1 MPKVI
6 YNSTKGLY
14 QSAGTGISLEG
25 NLVLTGSTTVSSTLN
40 VAGSATLAS
49 TLNVAGSATLAS
61 TLSVDGSATL
71 SGALFGSIDTREDAG
86 VVSLDKITT
95 RITLTGDANRALTLA
110 AGTAGQIKF
119 LVCTSKGG
127 AGNGVLT
134 PAGGLADGANTTIT
148 FDAIG
153 DSIALVYLGTP
164 AKWAVLSNNGCTL
177 A

>member
-49 TLNVAGSATLAS
+49 TLNVAGSATL
-61 TLSVDGSATL
+61 
-71 SGALFGSIDTREDAG
+71 SGALIGSIDTRAG
-86 VVSLDKITT
+86 AGPVSLT
-95 RITLTGDANRALTLA
+95 TLTTMVTTAAGSAISLA
-110 AGTAGQIKF
+110 AGTNGQIKIITMTVDGGDAT
-119 LVCTSKGG
+119 LRPANGLLGG
-127 AGNGVLT
+127 A
-134 PAGGLADGANTTIT
+134 TTIT
-148 FDAIG
+148 FG
-153 DSIALVYLGTP
+153 DVGDTVVLVYTSP
-164 AKWAVLSNNGCTL
+164 KWAVVSNNGTTI

>member
-49 TLNVAGSATLAS
+49 TLSVADSATLAS
-61 TLSVDGSATL
+61 TLSVAGSATL
-71 SGALFGSIDTREDAG
+71 SGALIGSIDTRAEAG
-86 VVSLDKITT
+86 AVSLT
-95 RITLTGDANRALTLA
+95 TLTTMVTTTDARNISLA
-110 AGTAGQIKF
+110 AGTNGQIKIITMT
-119 LVCTSKGG
+119 VDGG
-127 AGNGVLT
+127 NATLT
-134 PAGGLADGANTTIT
+134 PANGLLGGATTIT
-148 FDAIG
+148 FNDVG
-153 DSIALVYLGTP
+153 DTVVLVYTSP
-164 AKWAVLSNNGCTL
+164 KWAVVSNNGTTI

>member
-49 TLNVAGSATLAS
+49 TLNV
-61 TLSVDGSATL
+61 DGSATL
-71 SGALFGSIDTREDAG
+71 SGALFGSIDTRADDG

-95 RITLTGDANRALTLA
+95 RITLTGGANRALTLA

-134 PAGGLADGANTTIT
+134 PAGGLADGASTTIT

-153 DSIALVYLGTP
+153 DSIALVYLGIP
-164 AKWAVLSNNGCTL
+164 AKWAVLSNNGTTI

>member
-49 TLNVAGSATLAS
+49 TLNVAGSATL
-61 TLSVDGSATL
+61 
-71 SGALFGSIDTREDAG
+71 SGALIGSIDTRAEAG
-86 VVSLDKITT
+86 AVSLT
-95 RITLTGDANRALTLA
+95 TLTTMVTTTGARAISLA
-110 AGTAGQIKF
+110 AGTNGQIKIITMT
-119 LVCTSKGG
+119 VDGG
-127 AGNGVLT
+127 DATLT
-134 PAGGLADGANTTIT
+134 PANGLLGGATTIT
-148 FDAIG
+148 FNDVG
-153 DSIALVYLGTP
+153 DTVVLVYTSP
-164 AKWAVLSNNGCTL
+164 KWAVVSNNGTTI

>member
-25 NLVLTGSTTVSSTLN
+25 NLVLTGSTTVSSTLS
-40 VAGSATLAS
+40 VA
-49 TLNVAGSATLAS
+49 
-61 TLSVDGSATL
+61 GSATL
-71 SGALFGSIDTREDAG
+71 SGALFGSIDTRADAG
-86 VVSLDKITT
+86 PVSLDKITT
-95 RITLTGDANRALTLA
+95 RITLTGAANRLLTLA
-110 AGTAGQIKF
+110 PGTAGQIKF
-119 LVCTSKGG
+119 LVCTSKG

-134 PAGGLADGANTTIT
+134 PDGGLADGASTTIT

-164 AKWAVLSNNGCTL
+164 AKWAVLSNNGCAL

>member
-49 TLNVAGSATLAS
+49 TLNVAGSATL
-61 TLSVDGSATL
+61 
-71 SGALFGSIDTREDAG
+71 SGALIGSIDTRAEAG
-86 VVSLDKITT
+86 AVSLT
-95 RITLTGDANRALTLA
+95 ALTTMVTTTAPRAISLA
-110 AGTAGQIKF
+110 AGTNGQIKIITMT
-119 LVCTSKGG
+119 VDGG
-127 AGNGVLT
+127 DATLT
-134 PAGGLADGANTTIT
+134 PANGLLGGATTIT
-148 FDAIG
+148 FNDVG
-153 DSIALVYLGTP
+153 DTVVLVYTSP
-164 AKWAVLSNNGCTL
+164 KWAVVSNNGATI